1 MITLTTVDGLT
12 TADCVAIT
20 YRLTHR
26 SSEFQL
32 EVAGRLAGKTSSTTP
47 IVLWHGGGALLAWAC
62 SHDWRAMQTLEM
74 WTDERHRGGGIA
86 LALSAALVAAGVL
99 DRDLTLAV
107 FSPATE
113 AIARR
118 LGFVDV
124 QRYAHDWQLVGATP

>member
-12 TADCVAIT
+12 PADCLAIGR
-20 YRLTHR
+20 RLCHPH
-26 SSEFQL
+26 SEFQL
-32 EVAGRLAGKTSSTTP
+32 EVLRRMSGEMSSSTP
-47 IVLWHGGGALLAWAC
+47 ICLWHGGGALLAWAA
-62 SHDWRAMQTLEM
+62 SHEWRGMQTLEM
-74 WTDERHRGGGIA
+74 FTDLRHRGSGIA
-86 LALSAALVAAGVL
+86 LALSAALVAAAVL

-124 QRYAHDWQLVGATP
+124 QRYAHDWHPVGKTP